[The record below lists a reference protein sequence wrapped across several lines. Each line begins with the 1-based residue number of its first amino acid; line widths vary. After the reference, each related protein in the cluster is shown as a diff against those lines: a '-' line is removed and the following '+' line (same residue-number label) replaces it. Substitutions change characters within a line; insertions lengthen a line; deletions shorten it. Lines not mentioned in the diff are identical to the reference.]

1 MPLRYRHSIGSPI
14 SINDDQQ
21 NETPM
26 TVEFLSKISPA
37 VNKTNKTEKLKC
49 NE

>member
-14 SINDDQQ
+14 SINDDHQ

-37 VNKTNKTEKLKC
+37 VNKTNKTEKLEC